1 MVQSDEGYATQVSTK
16 PSPIW
21 SSSRNDWSDWSIS
34 PAVTLPAHDEQ
45 APARHE

>member
-1 MVQSDEGYATQVSTK
+1 MFNQET
-16 PSPIW
+16 PR
-21 SSSRNDWSDWSIS
+21 SRWSDWSIS